1 MRVLMVGDVV
11 GRPGRDALAQIL
23 PSLREE
29 LSLDFVVVNAEN
41 AAAGRGLTARLAR
54 QLLDAGA
61 DVLTSGNHI
70 YNVREFTQQLDALE
84 LPILRPAN
92 YPPGAPGRGMI
103 TVGNVTVMNLMGR
116 VFMPA
121 EMDDPFR
128 GVDALLSAVAPGS
141 IVLLDFHAEAT
152 SEKQAFAWYLDGR
165 VSAVVGTHTHVP
177 TADARL
183 LPRGTAMVTDVGMTG
198 AVDSIIGDDVDAVL
212 HRFLTSMPTR
222 LPVAAGGEAV
232 MNAVLIDVDDATGL
246 ARHIERVD
254 RRCIVAVGP
263 DGA

>member
-11 GRPGRDALAQIL
+11 GRPGREAVQAL
-23 PSLREE
+23 LRPLRAE
-29 LSLDFVVVNAEN
+29 LGIDFVVVNAEN

-84 LPILRPAN
+84 LPVLRPAN
-92 YPPGAPGRGMI
+92 YPPGAPGRGVI
-103 TVGNVTVMNLMGR
+103 TVGPVTVLNLMGR

-121 EMDDPFR
+121 DMDDPFR
-128 GVDALLSAVAPGS
+128 GADALLEGLPAGGV
-141 IVLLDFHAEAT
+141 VLVDFHAEAT
-152 SEKQAFAWYLDGR
+152 SEKQALAWYLDGR

-177 TADARL
+177 TADARI
-183 LPRGTAMVTDVGMTG
+183 LPKGTAMVTDLGMAG

-232 MNAVLIDVDDATGL
+232 MNAVLIDIDDATGR
-246 ARHIERVD
+246 AVGIERVD
-254 RRCIVAVGP
+254 RRCIVGTAS

>member
-1 MRVLMVGDVV
+1 MVGDVV
-11 GRPGRDALAQIL
+11 GRPGRDAVAQLL
-23 PSLREE
+23 PTLRAE
-29 LSLDFVVVNAEN
+29 LELDFIVVNAEN

-70 YNVREFTQQLDALE
+70 FNVKEFTQQLDSLE

-92 YPPGAPGRGMI
+92 YPPGAPGRGMLAL
-103 TVGNVTVMNLMGR
+103 GDVTVINLMGR

-121 EMDDPFR
+121 DMDDPFR
-128 GVDALLSAVAPGS
+128 AADTLLAGLDPNA
-141 IVLLDFHAEAT
+141 IVLVDFHAEAT
-152 SEKQAFAWYLDGR
+152 SEKQALAWYLDGR

-177 TADARL
+177 TADARV
-183 LPRGTAMVTDVGMTG
+183 LPGGTAMVTDLGMAG
-198 AVDSIIGDDVDAVL
+198 ALDSIIGDDVDAVL

-232 MNAVLIDVDDATGL
+232 VNGVLIQIDDTTGRAL
-246 ARHIERVD
+246 AIERVD
-254 RRCIVAVGP
+254 RRCIVPLSG